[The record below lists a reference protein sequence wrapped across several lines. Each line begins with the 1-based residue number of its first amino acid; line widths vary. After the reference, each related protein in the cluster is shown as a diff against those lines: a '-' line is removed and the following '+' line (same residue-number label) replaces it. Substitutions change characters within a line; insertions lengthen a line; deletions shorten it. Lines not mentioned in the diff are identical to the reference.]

1 MSHQQCSL
9 SSLFYY
15 SVAKELSAQE
25 PQWKENNSSSFFFF
39 SSPLS
44 FFPSCDLN
52 PAGEGENSHV
62 RHVGGAQLCKL
73 HDCRVFG
80 MDPLAGFVF
89 HGRTQREATFST
101 LTAATCC
108 SVLLQRNPEAG
119 DSHCAL
125 ALDLQGSLMYQGCAF
140 VPTFF
145 LLLQDMALVG
155 LGVQMEK
162 SSLEQL
168 EHCFGAGL

>member
-1 MSHQQCSL
+1 MERKQLQL
-9 SSLFYY
+9 
-15 SVAKELSAQE
+15 
-25 PQWKENNSSSFFFF
+25 FFFF
-39 SSPLS
+39 PLP

-73 HDCRVFG
+73 HAREVFG
-80 MDPLAGFVF
+80 MDPLARFVF

-119 DSHCAL
+119 ESHCAL
-125 ALDLQGSLMYQGCAF
+125 ALDLQGSWR
-140 VPTFF
+140 
-145 LLLQDMALVG
+145 
-155 LGVQMEK
+155 
-162 SSLEQL
+162 
-168 EHCFGAGL
+168 

>member
-1 MSHQQCSL
+1 MFSL
-9 SSLFYY
+9 IFILLFCC
-15 SVAKELSAQE
+15 KGT
-25 PQWKENNSSSFFFF
+25 F
-39 SSPLS
+39 SSGATIERKQLQLFPPPPP

-73 HDCRVFG
+73 HAREVFG
-80 MDPLAGFVF
+80 MDPLARFVF
-89 HGRTQREATFST
+89 RGRTQREATFST

-119 DSHCAL
+119 ESHCAL
-125 ALDLQGSLMYQGCAF
+125 ALHLQGSWRYQGCAF

-145 LLLQDMALVG
+145 LLLQDVMQVG

-162 SSLEQL
+162 RSLEQL
-168 EHCFGAGL
+168 GHCFGAGQ